1 MVSLPGC
8 LFPKWTLKTI
18 NFKKMAI
25 VPIPIFIYK
34 DRKSDEE
41 IRKEMERDAR
51 MRKAIE
57 EDERR
62 ERERK
67 NRAEREK
74 KLKAREEHERK
85 EREYREAREKNPWD
99 FQFMPEGWSILGQTY
114 ITPIDEF

>member
-1 MVSLPGC
+1 
-8 LFPKWTLKTI
+8 
-18 NFKKMAI
+18 MAI
-25 VPIPIFIYK
+25 IPIFIYRDK
-34 DRKSDEE
+34 KSDED
-41 IRKEMERDAR
+41 IHKEMEWDAR

-74 KLKAREEHERK
+74 KLKAREEYERK
-85 EREYREAREKNPWD
+85 EKEYREAREKNPWD
-99 FQFMPEGWSILGQTY
+99 FQFMPEGWSIFGQTY